1 MNLTNAKILITRPR
15 RQADSFAIALH
26 AAGAKP
32 IFFPVIEIGPMEDT
46 APLDRALTRLACYE
60 WLVLTSVNGVEVVWK
75 RLAALGLLGIPT
87 GVRVAAIGPKTS
99 AALQVRGVK
108 PDFVPDEYVAEAILP
123 GLGCLDGR
131 WVLLPRADI
140 ARPALAQAI
149 QAVGGIAHE
158 IAVYRTLPAN
168 PDPAGL
174 AALRSGVDVVTFTSS
189 STVRSFISLA
199 PAAGLNP
206 FHLAGYPTF
215 AWIGPV
221 TSATAVEEG
230 LPVAIVAETYTTEGL
245 FKALLDFK
253 EKSTIRLEHDGNAHD

>member
-26 AAGAKP
+26 A
-32 IFFPVIEIGPMEDT
+32 V
-46 APLDRALTRLACYE
+46 
-60 WLVLTSVNGVEVVWK
+60 
-75 RLAALGLLGIPT
+75 
-87 GVRVAAIGPKTS
+87 GPKPS
-99 AALQVRGVK
+99 AALRVRGVK

-168 PDPAGL
+168 P
-174 AALRSGVDVVTFTSS
+174 T
-189 STVRSFISLA
+189 
-199 PAAGLNP
+199 
-206 FHLAGYPTF
+206 
-215 AWIGPV
+215 
-221 TSATAVEEG
+221 
-230 LPVAIVAETYTTEGL
+230 
-245 FKALLDFK
+245 
-253 EKSTIRLEHDGNAHD
+253 